1 MLRNGIK
8 PKKSKKSANRGGRH
22 DGVCRIVLLR
32 VFSKTLGAAAAVML
46 LPCFLCIEY
55 SAAEIFAVIIPLSFV
70 KSSPAAARCIAAV
83 FAAVGLFFAVA
94 GFSAKFA
101 SECESMYVPGASL
114 AAPKNMLT
122 LKNGIRYL
130 AFRVIFAVRRA
141 CDSVRFFSPAAVAA
155 VLFAAGLYYGMDTY
169 AAIAAVCAFF
179 AVFAVGTVFFA
190 CSGEGR
196 RRGTA
201 VLYASR
207 LASPLTAARAAAAQR
222 GDAAR
227 AVKRELR
234 LLPFRLLSLLPAVR
248 LFADAKMR
256 KKRGADAIKSLYKE

>member
-1 MLRNGIK
+1 MLRNEIK
-8 PKKSKKSANRGGRH
+8 PKKRKKSANRGERH
-22 DGVCRIVLLR
+22 DGICRIVLLR
-32 VFSKTLGAAAAVML
+32 VFSKTLGAAAAAML
-46 LPCFLCIEY
+46 LPCLLCIEY
-55 SAAEIFAVIIPLSFV
+55 SAEDVFSGIIPLSFV
-70 KSSPAAARCIAAV
+70 KSSPASARC
-83 FAAVGLFFAVA
+83 AAVGFAVIGLFFFVA
-94 GFSAKFA
+94 GCSAKFA
-101 SECESMYVPGASL
+101 SECESMYVPAASL

-122 LKNGIRYL
+122 LKNGIRYC
-130 AFRVIFAVRRA
+130 AFRVIFAAHRA
-141 CDSVRFFSPAAVAA
+141 CDTVRFFAPAAVAA

-169 AAIAAVCAFF
+169 AAIAAGGAFL

-190 CSGEGR
+190 CSGTGM

-234 LLPFRLLSLLPAVR
+234 LLPFRLLLLLPAVR

-256 KKRGADAIKSLYKE
+256 KERGADAIKSLYKQ